1 MPTLLNFSVRDISYR
16 YLCDGFEI
24 TVTTDIPCH
33 LYMRWTT
40 VKPKIHVVPK
50 YLRGIYMHGD
60 PYFCFVAYIDN
71 EQEEA
76 GDTLTHTF
84 VKHSWPVC
92 ETRWFHFWGKV
103 AGATAPS
110 TTAIFELH
118 FAIESA
124 VFYNSNSN
132 RTLQATYASWAATHD
147 AVAGTILPWHA
158 PPQCYLYVWTRY
170 TVTYWIRRSFLFF
183 DTSTIPAGTQ
193 VGEARLDLYILAATA
208 TSSHGQPNIY
218 ITRGVQQDPVLT
230 TDYGAQLPYTAIG
243 GLRDIRDLVT
253 GVYNEFPFNTT
264 GLAFIN
270 PGGITRLCM
279 RGEMD
284 VADSPPPLGTN
295 DIMYH
300 SEQRGFG
307 YRPLL
312 TLCYPPP
319 V

>member
-16 YLCDGFEI
+16 YLCNGFEI

-40 VKPKIHVVPK
+40 VKPQIHVVPK

-60 PYFCFVAYIDN
+60 PYFCFVAYTDN

-84 VKHSWPVC
+84 VKRSWPVC
-92 ETRWFHFWGKV
+92 ETRWFYFWGKV
-103 AGATAPS
+103 AGDVAPS

-124 VFYNSNSN
+124 LFYNSASN
-132 RTLQATYASWAATHD
+132 RTIRKDHALWNVCHD
-147 AVAGTILPWHA
+147 AAAGTILPWHA
-158 PPQCYLYVWTRY
+158 PPQCYLYIWNRLVVLY
-170 TVTYWIRRSFLFF
+170 QIRRSFLFF
-183 DTSTIPAGTQ
+183 DTTTIPAATQ
-193 VGEARLDLYILAATA
+193 VGEARLDLYILFAEA

-230 TDYGAQLPYTAIG
+230 TDYGAQLPHTIVG
-243 GLRDIRDLVT
+243 GQADIRDLIV
-253 GVYNEFPFNTT
+253 GSYNSIIFNTD
-264 GLAFIN
+264 GLPFIV

-279 RGEMD
+279 RGQMD
-284 VADSPPPLGTN
+284 VEDSPPPLGSN
-295 DIMYH
+295 NVQYH